1 MIFEIFALFVDMNG
15 EIILNLGTLKELDTV
30 VAEIRGHLKYP
41 LILFVGD
48 LGAGKTT
55 VIKELLVQMGCHD
68 IGSSPSYSIIN
79 EYESDL
85 GPIYHIDLYRINS
98 AEETFA
104 LGIEEIMY
112 SGKPC
117 FIEWPEII
125 KDYIDEDCHILK
137 ISIKENNQREIRF
150 S

>member
-1 MIFEIFALFVDMNG
+1 MNG
-15 EIILNLGTLKELDTV
+15 EIILKLDTLGDLDSV
-30 VAEIRGHLKYP
+30 VKEIRSHLKYP

-55 VIKELLVQMGCHD
+55 LIKELLVQMGCHD

-79 EYESDL
+79 QYESGD
-85 GPIYHIDLYRINS
+85 GPIYHIDLYRMNS

-112 SGKPC
+112 SGRPC

-125 KDYIDEDCHILK
+125 KDYIEEDCHILK
-137 ISIKENNQREIRF
+137 IGIKENKQREIRF

>member
-1 MIFEIFALFVDMNG
+1 MNG
-15 EIILNLGTLKELDTV
+15 DIILKLKTPVEIDSV
-30 VAEIRGHLKYP
+30 VAEIRKHIKYP

-55 VIKELLVQMGCHD
+55 LIKELLVQMGCHD

-79 EYESDL
+79 QYESST
-85 GPIYHIDLYRINS
+85 GPIYHIDLYRMNS

-112 SGKPC
+112 SGRPC

-125 KDYIDEDCHILK
+125 KDYIDERCHILK
-137 ISIKENNQREIRF
+137 ISILENNQREISF